1 MKTIALIA
9 LLALVAACGAK
20 EEATPDTGKTPEKT
34 PDTTPDTTPD
44 KKIAEDMN
52 KGDDLKKS
60 AEVLT
65 NKAPTGGAEMRT
77 VVLDISGMS

>member
-20 EEATPDTGKTPEKT
+20 EEATPDTGKTPEK
-34 PDTTPDTTPD
+34 TPDTTPD